1 MKIKYKIGSLTI
13 MNKDTVL
20 IFGNGHL
27 AYRVKKLAEN
37 AQYTIIHMPVVT
49 HFQGQGPVFDDLQD
63 LFKEVEFNKVA
74 MVYILDDRE
83 DYSLGLAIALI
94 SVSGDVPITVSL
106 FNENIAPHLKATHPN
121 IHVLNPA
128 KVAAPAFV
136 QAIYQPVERFLRYVP
151 SPVLEKQGAGN
162 PDYLIKILWGSF
174 GALVL
179 ASVAYFHFFE
189 NLSIINSVYFVV
201 VTVATVGYGDIN
213 LLNSGLLS
221 KLVAIFLILGSTFFI
236 WMIFSLTVDRIIKK
250 RTQYSLGRKKYH
262 YQDHV
267 IICGLGR
274 LGYFIAD
281 ALIAKGERVVIV
293 ESNESTPAINHFKNQ
308 GVDVYVGDAKFPKV
322 LEDVGVRQA
331 KALISAV
338 NNDYVNLEIGL
349 NARSFNPGLRLILRI
364 FDDAMA
370 QNIKEHLDI
379 HLALSMSALAD
390 DTFFGMLTKKED

>member
-1 MKIKYKIGSLTI
+1 

-37 AQYTIIHMPVVT
+37 AAYTIIHMPVVT

-63 LFKEVEFNKVA
+63 LFKGVEFNKVA

-83 DYSLGLAIALI
+83 DYNLGLAIALI

-106 FNENIAPHLKATHPN
+106 FNENIAPHLSATHPN

-151 SPVLEKQGAGN
+151 TPVIEKQLASN
-162 PDYLIKILWGSF
+162 SDYLIKILLGSF
-174 GALVL
+174 AALVV
-179 ASVAYFHFFE
+179 ASVTYFHYFE
-189 NLSIINSVYFVV
+189 QLSLINSLYFVV
-201 VTVATVGYGDIN
+201 VTIATVGYGDIN
-213 LLNSGLLS
+213 LLNAGLLS
-221 KLVAIFLILGSTFFI
+221 KLVAICLILGSTFFI
-236 WMIFSLTVDRIIKK
+236 WMIFSLTIDRIIKK

-262 YQDHV
+262 YRDHV

-281 ALIAKGERVVIV
+281 ELIEKGERVVIV
-293 ESNESTPAINHFKNQ
+293 EANENSSAINHFRNL
-308 GVDVYVGDAKFPKV
+308 GADVYVGDAKFPKV
-322 LEDVGVRQA
+322 LEDVGVRYA
-331 KALISAV
+331 KALISVV

-349 NARSFNPGLRLILRI
+349 NARSFNPELRLILRI
-364 FDDAMA
+364 FDDVMA

-390 DTFFGMLTKKED
+390 DTFFGTIRNKK